1 MIAVFITEMF
11 ILFIH
16 VIIIIII
23 VYNYINNYP
32 SSYPKAVFNVDD
44 NNNDNDNNN
53 SARFRKVSVTK
64 SSLTVALVTFVF
76 SVADQCRQPVKK
88 KRGISITDNL
98 HVK

>member
-1 MIAVFITEMF
+1 MKTVKSFLKTFRKCFSLKKSSSEMTTFVSLQERLNFLKTPTAASITA
-11 ILFIH
+11 L
-16 VIIIIII
+16 V
-23 VYNYINNYP
+23 
-32 SSYPKAVFNVDD
+32 S
-44 NNNDNDNNN
+44 
-53 SARFRKVSVTK
+53 SARFRKVSVAK